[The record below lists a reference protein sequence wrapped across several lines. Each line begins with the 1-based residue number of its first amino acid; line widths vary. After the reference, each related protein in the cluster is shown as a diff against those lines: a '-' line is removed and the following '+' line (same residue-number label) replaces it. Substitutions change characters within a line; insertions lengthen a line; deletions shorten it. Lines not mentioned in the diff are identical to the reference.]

1 MSNITIGRYATTN
14 TEWSGW
20 IDSAD
25 TTGHPWI
32 VFLDHTGR
40 PAVAWL
46 DGDPIHLSV

>member
-1 MSNITIGRYATTN
+1 MSNITIGRYAN